1 MPMSILLLFLPQ
13 SIASLLSH
21 AQDRPGQRLL
31 GPLAAPIRTCL
42 SCSNTASRALF
53 LSRFAF
59 PCITAFKT
67 AGRRRNAQASGP
79 IIAIGCGPYRKTLF
93 DILKAV
99 TSDLLGF

>member
-1 MPMSILLLFLPQ
+1 MSILLLFLPQ

-42 SCSNTASRALF
+42 SCSDTASRALF

-79 IIAIGCGPYRKTLF
+79 IIAIDHSFPSL
-93 DILKAV
+93 
-99 TSDLLGF
+99 DLDQRHYTPCSSLACPG